1 MTRLLAALGAG
12 VLFGFG
18 LGLSQMV
25 NPAKVLAFLDVAG
38 DWDPSLALVMA
49 GALIVTLP
57 AFRWVLRREKPLS
70 APAFALPTRT
80 AIDARLL
87 GGSALFG
94 VGWGLVGFCPGP
106 VVASLAYGMPAS
118 LIFLLALIIGAL
130 LARLMPGRP
139 SLLRSAD
146 SRG

>member
-1 MTRLLAALGAG
+1 MTRLLTALGAG

-49 GALIVTLP
+49 GALAVALP
-57 AFRWVLRREKPLS
+57 AFRWVLRRGAPLS
-70 APAFALPTRT
+70 APAFALPT
-80 AIDARLL
+80 AHMIDLRLL
-87 GGSALFG
+87 GGAALFG
-94 VGWGLVGFCPGP
+94 VGWGLVGLCPGP
-106 VVASLAYGMPAS
+106 AIASLAYGKPGTVV
-118 LIFLLALIIGAL
+118 FLLALVAGAA
-130 LARLMPGRP
+130 LARLTPGQP
-139 SLLRSAD
+139 SALSSAD

>member
-38 DWDPSLALVMA
+38 DSDPSLALVMA

-57 AFRWVLRREKPLS
+57 AFRWVLHREKPLS